1 MDWYAAIDYCRNI
14 DGYLA
19 EILDN
24 ETQYF
29 LTKKAQELPPTN
41 WWLGATDIETVSNGN
56 EKNESMHD

>member
-19 EILDN
+19 EVLDN

-29 LTKKAQELPPTN
+29 LKTKALELPPTN
-41 WWLGATDIETVSNGN
+41 WWLGATDIESVS
-56 EKNESMHD
+56 